1 MALLRFS
8 FFSHLTAETAAG
20 RWHDLSDIVVISR
33 EHNKKHGF
41 TGIMISD
48 ERIIFQCLEG
58 DDVLLGALFQRIM
71 KDERH
76 GDVEVVAHG
85 PARARMFE
93 TWDVHFRPLHRTPPP
108 PPLIRLEPK
117 LVPIPLAVD
126 LAEIGAMLRV
136 H

>member
-8 FFSHLTAETAAG
+8 FFSQLTAATAAG
-20 RWHDLSDIVVISR
+20 RWRDLSDIVVISR

-48 ERIIFQCLEG
+48 ERVVFHCLEG
-58 DDVLLGALFQRIM
+58 DDVLLGALFPRIM
-71 KDERH
+71 KDDRH
-76 GDVEVVAHG
+76 SEVEVVAYG
-85 PARARMFE
+85 PARSRMFE

-108 PPLIRLEPK
+108 RLVRFEPK
-117 LVPIPLAVD
+117 PAPIALAVD